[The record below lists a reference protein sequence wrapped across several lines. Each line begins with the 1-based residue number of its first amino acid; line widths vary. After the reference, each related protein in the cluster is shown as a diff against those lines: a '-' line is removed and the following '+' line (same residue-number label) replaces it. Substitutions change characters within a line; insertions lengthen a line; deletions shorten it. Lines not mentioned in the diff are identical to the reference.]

1 MIIKKWSIYFV
12 ILILIVVSG
21 CNNSPTDSNRPIIT
35 NSDWEPSYPA
45 AENVDPGLLNSLTQ
59 RINNGDLGEISS
71 LIIIRNNK
79 LIYEE
84 YFGHMTSDSMHTIYS
99 VTKSFTST
107 MIGRLIDNGLLASV
121 NLNLLDLFPQYDTI
135 LNMSPEKQA
144 ITLENVLQMRAGFVW
159 NELSVPYSHRS
170 NIFGDL
176 YSSPDPYKFTLDQP
190 MEASPGT
197 VFRYNTGC
205 TMLLGSIISRI
216 TGMNAAQYAF
226 TTIFQPLNITQY
238 QWTPWPASGEIP
250 VGSTLRMKPTDM
262 AKLGQ
267 LYLDNGLWNGE
278 RIISESWIN
287 QATQKYSTFSWG
299 GYGYQWW
306 LIDFQINGHNVTVPR
321 ATGYGDQLVYYIDE
335 LNMVVAFTSENYDL
349 QSTYDWD
356 IMQYYIIP
364 ATES

>member
-1 MIIKKWSIYFV
+1 VYVKTWAIYFITLLFLV
-12 ILILIVVSG
+12 ISS
-21 CNNSPTDSNRPIIT
+21 CSNSPTDSNKPIIT
-35 NSDWEPSYPA
+35 NSDWETSYPS
-45 AENVDPGLLNSLTQ
+45 AENVNPDLLNSLTSNI
-59 RINNGDLGEISS
+59 RNSNLGGISS

-79 LIYEE
+79 LIYEK
-84 YFGHMTSDSMHTIYS
+84 YFGHMTADSMHTIYS

-107 MIGRLIDNGLLASV
+107 MIGRLVDDGLLASV
-121 NLNLLDLFPQYDTI
+121 DLNLLNLFPQYDTI

-144 ITLENVLQMRAGFVW
+144 ITLEHVLQMRAGFAW

-205 TMLLGSIISRI
+205 TMLLGSIISRL
-216 TGMNAAQYAF
+216 TDVNAAQYAYN
-226 TTIFQPLNITQY
+226 TIFEPLNITQY
-238 QWTPWPASGEIP
+238 QWDPWPASGEIP

-267 LYLDNGLWNGE
+267 LYLNGGLWNGN
-278 RIISESWIN
+278 RIVSESWIN
-287 QATQKYSTFSWG
+287 QSTQKYSSFSWG

-306 LIDFQINGHNVTVPR
+306 LLDFEINGRQVTVPR
-321 ATGYGDQLVYYIDE
+321 ATGYGDQFVYYVDV
-335 LNMVVAFTSENYDL
+335 LNMVVAITSENYNN
-349 QSTYDWD
+349 STNFDWD

-364 ATES
+364 AAE